1 MEPDI
6 KLLINGEEFTLS
18 NELRKTINE
27 QIIQRNPFA
36 RVGHG
41 EKYFFIDGQDDI
53 ASFSETNNR
62 LDRKQEVHANY
73 FNNYM
78 YARQTMLHQLLYRK
92 LLQFAYKWNAFDNR
106 PWDSIT
112 DHFYIV
118 YNYTYKK
125 FEFAASTTLK
135 QNTVYFATISAAKK
149 AIEDVVEPFCK
160 EYPEFDW

>member
-1 MEPDI
+1 MRQ
-6 KLLINGEEFTLS
+6 K
-18 NELRKTINE
+18 
-27 QIIQRNPFA
+27 NPFMK
-36 RVGHG
+36 VNYG
-41 EKYFFIDGQDDI
+41 EKYFFIDGKDDI
-53 ASFSETNNR
+53 VEFAETNHR
-62 LDRKQEVHANY
+62 GDREQETHANY

-106 PWDSIT
+106 PWDGIT

-135 QNTVYFATISAAKK
+135 QGTVYFATISAAKK
-149 AIEDVVEPFCK
+149 AIEDVVEPFVTK
-160 EYPEFDW
+160 YPEFNW

>member
-6 KLLINGEEFTLS
+6 KLLVNGEEVEITG
-18 NELRKTINE
+18 ELAKMINE
-27 QIIQRNPFA
+27 QARQRNPFM
-36 RVGHG
+36 RVEYS

-106 PWDSIT
+106 PWDNIT

-118 YNYTYKK
+118 YNCTYKK